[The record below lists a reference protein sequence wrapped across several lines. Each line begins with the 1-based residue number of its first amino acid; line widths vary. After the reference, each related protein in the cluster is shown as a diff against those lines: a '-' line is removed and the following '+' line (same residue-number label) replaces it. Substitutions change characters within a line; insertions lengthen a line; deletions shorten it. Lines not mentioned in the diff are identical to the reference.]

1 LIVATSGTPQSAAI
15 NTPFATPLVAT
26 VTDLKNNPV
35 AGVMVTFTA
44 PASGPSGNFAG
55 GVNAST
61 TNANGK
67 ATSAAFT
74 ANATL
79 GGPYFVT
86 ASVAAAGIS
95 TSFSLTNTAGPPAQ
109 VVPQNGSGQSAAIN
123 TPFIAPL
130 VVQVVDNSGDS
141 LSGVLVTFNAP
152 GSGASVTFAGGADT
166 ATTDSNGIATSA
178 TLRANGTVGGP
189 YTVTATVAGL
199 AASANFNLTNA
210 AAGPSKSYSF
220 YLSGLETA
228 RYGTNSYTLAGSV
241 SVDSNGYVLAG
252 KQDYKD
258 DWKAASPQPSGDTI
272 SGGALTVDATTGQG
286 TLTLIT
292 SNALLGAGGIETLG
306 VQFVNINH
314 AVIIQFDGSATSSG
328 SLDLQTLPST
338 LSGGFSFTLLGT
350 DPNDFATAAGGVF
363 SISGTNLTNGIYD
376 LDDTQNGTGNGTVT
390 TGAPFTG
397 AISAPDSF
405 GRGTITISNTLLPSM
420 INYYIVSPEAIRL
433 IVVGPGL
440 SSGVGSAFGQGA
452 SAGTFTNASLGSS
465 VFAVQSNSNVES
477 YLYAA
482 AGMITT
488 NPGAGTFGGIGDTGQ
503 EGAVISEA
511 SISGTYSISSNG
523 YGLLTISPGDLREVS
538 VLGIYATDP
547 NLNLTD
553 PNNTTT
559 GLGGALVVDLDVF
572 LNGTGVLIP
581 QTDTST
587 ASFEG
592 SYAFGAHDYNA
603 TGQSGWELDFVGQGS
618 VTNGVL
624 TGAGLVSD
632 PGTFF
637 YFGDN
642 AANSGVTFSGTAAP
656 DTAHVGRYTL
666 ATNGL
671 AVTINGRGT
680 YDYATVVIYQASGG
694 QLFWINEDEITMF
707 LGFLQQQAS
716 LTGLPGA
723 K

>member
-1 LIVATSGTPQSAAI
+1 
-15 NTPFATPLVAT
+15 
-26 VTDLKNNPV
+26 
-35 AGVMVTFTA
+35 M
-44 PASGPSGNFAG
+44 
-55 GVNAST
+55 
-61 TNANGK
+61 
-67 ATSAAFT
+67 FT
-74 ANATL
+74 AN
-79 GGPYFVT
+79 GT
-86 ASVAAAGIS
+86 A
-95 TSFSLTNTAGPPAQ
+95 
-109 VVPQNGSGQSAAIN
+109 
-123 TPFIAPL
+123 
-130 VVQVVDNSGDS
+130 
-141 LSGVLVTFNAP
+141 
-152 GSGASVTFAGGADT
+152 
-166 ATTDSNGIATSA
+166 
-178 TLRANGTVGGP
+178 GGP

-199 AASANFNLTNA
+199 ATAANFSLTNA
-210 AAGPSKSYSF
+210 APGPSSNYSF
-220 YLSGLETA
+220 YVSGLESA
-228 RYGTNSYTLAGSV
+228 KYGTNPYALAGSV
-241 SVDSNGYVLAG
+241 TIDANGYVLAG
-252 KQDYKD
+252 EQDYKD
-258 DWKAASPQPSGDTI
+258 DWKAASPQPSGDAI
-272 SGGALTVDATTGQG
+272 SGGALSVNAATGQG

-292 SNALLGAGGIETLG
+292 NNALLGSSGIETLG

-314 AVIIQFDGSATSSG
+314 AVLIQFDGSATSSG

-390 TGAPFTG
+390 TGAPFIG

-405 GRGTITISNTLLPSM
+405 GRGTISITNTELPSL
-420 INYYIVSPEAIRL
+420 INYYIVGPEAIRL

-452 SAGTFTNASLGSS
+452 SAGTFSNASLGNS
-465 VFAVQSNSNVES
+465 VFGVQSNSNVES

-488 NPGAGTFGGIGDTGQ
+488 NPGAGTFEGIGDTDQ
-503 EGAVISEA
+503 EGAVLPEA
-511 SISGTYSISSNG
+511 SISGSYNISSNG
-523 YGLLTISPGDLREVS
+523 YGRLTISPGILREVS
-538 VLGIYATDP
+538 ALGIYATDP

-553 PNNTTT
+553 PNNTTS
-559 GLGGALVVDLDVF
+559 GSGGALVVDLDVF

-587 ASFEG
+587 ASFAG

-624 TGAGLVSD
+624 TGTGLLSD

-642 AANSGVTFSGTAAP
+642 AANSGVTISGTAAP
-656 DTAHVGRYTL
+656 DMTHVGRYTL

-694 QLFWINEDEITMF
+694 QLFWINENEITLF
-707 LGFLQQQAS
+707 LGFLQQQTS
-716 LTGLPGA
+716 LTGLPGS